1 MQLELVQPGKHLI
14 NAEEVVI
21 RDFKAHFLSVLAG
34 TAQIFLPLLWDRL
47 LTQTKITI
55 NLFFQSNETPNV
67 SAYAHLRVPFDYNK
81 TPLAPMVKSVQVYEK
96 QTKKRM
102 GIPHSQL
109 MVLSDIT

>member
-34 TAQIFLPLLWDRL
+34 TAQFFLPLLWDRL

-81 TPLAPMVKSVQVYEK
+81 TPLAPIETKFIIYRK
-96 QTKKRM
+96 QRQCGFWEPHRSKRFYI
-102 GIPHSQL
+102 GPA
-109 MVLSDIT
+109 